1 MVQTTCSGVQR
12 DHITDDI
19 FSHVICSQYK
29 IHFLSNL
36 HNTECN
42 LINDSVEQKLHCE
55 ISFSLSLLTGSF
67 WDPQSS
73 QTLCLGSPS
82 GPVTKMVPVA
92 GKLWCGCQNRI
103 LIINTSTLTQ
113 EVSESDGPHHCPLST
128 DRNVLKLFSC
138 FVWFIA
144 LVLSVTG
151 RPVECNCPAFWK
163 GQPSSLPCQTWMVS
177 GILQELVSHP
187 RAYNVQEDEV
197 WELVAVVLAGVKW
210 IWPELEKKIR

>member
-1 MVQTTCSGVQR
+1 MTCSGVLR

-113 EVSESDGPHHCPLST
+113 EVSESEGPHHGAPCPLIEMFW
-128 DRNVLKLFSC
+128 NC
-138 FVWFIA
+138 F
-144 LVLSVTG
+144 LVLSDLLHWFCLSLG
-151 RPVECNCPAFWK
+151 
-163 GQPSSLPCQTWMVS
+163 GQ
-177 GILQELVSHP
+177 
-187 RAYNVQEDEV
+187 
-197 WELVAVVLAGVKW
+197 
-210 IWPELEKKIR
+210 